1 MIVSRPQVA
10 REEASGPSVSRFRAD
25 VLRGLAARAK
35 EIPPKYFYDEA
46 GSALFEQITT
56 LEEYYLTRTEQ
67 AIMRRHA
74 AEMGELLGPR
84 CQLIEYGSGS
94 SSKTRLLLDH
104 LEDPAG
110 YVPVDI
116 SRDHLLRSAEALSTA
131 YPNLEVLPLYADFTG
146 PITVPSPR
154 LRASKR
160 IVYFPGS
167 TIGNLVPLEAVALL
181 RNTAKLF
188 GAGGGLLLGADLKK
202 DPSVLEAAYNDR
214 RGVTAAFNLNLL
226 VRINRELGGDFVVSQ
241 FAHHSFYNASAGR
254 IEMHLVSQC
263 VQHVQIGD
271 SKFPFAQGESI
282 HTENSYKYSLG
293 DLRRLAAA
301 AGLVVAAIW
310 MHDSRQ
316 FSVSYL
322 TSRD

>member
-1 MIVSRPQVA
+1 
-10 REEASGPSVSRFRAD
+10 
-25 VLRGLAARAK
+25 
-35 EIPPKYFYDEA
+35 
-46 GSALFEQITT
+46 LFEQITT

-67 AIMRRHA
+67 AIMRRHV

-84 CQLIEYGSGS
+84 CLVIEYGSGS
-94 SSKTRLLLDH
+94 SNKTRLLLDH
-104 LEDPAG
+104 LQDPAG

-202 DPSVLEAAYNDR
+202 DPSVL
-214 RGVTAAFNLNLL
+214 
-226 VRINRELGGDFVVSQ
+226 
-241 FAHHSFYNASAGR
+241 
-254 IEMHLVSQC
+254 
-263 VQHVQIGD
+263 
-271 SKFPFAQGESI
+271 
-282 HTENSYKYSLG
+282 
-293 DLRRLAAA
+293 
-301 AGLVVAAIW
+301 
-310 MHDSRQ
+310 
-316 FSVSYL
+316 
-322 TSRD
+322 